1 MKEDKSKEKE
11 DMAANKPRIKPRK
24 KGRNYIKRAKNCKK
38 IKNFK
43 FQF

>member
-24 KGRNYIKRAKNCKK
+24 KKEKLYKK
-38 IKNFK
+38 G
-43 FQF
+43 

>member
-24 KGRNYIKRAKNCKK
+24 KRTNYIKRAKNCKK
-38 IKNFK
+38 NKNFK